1 MTRMQLRA
9 LSWNLFHGRDAPPD
23 PRLFTWRSRLLR
35 ITERNSIHLQVNRGL
50 FDEFAGVLGR
60 AAWEVA
66 LLQECPPR
74 WAEPLAA
81 ACAAEPHRALTS
93 RNSFAWLRALIAR
106 LNPDLIAANEGG
118 SNLTLIRGGF
128 RILERRELELYPG
141 PEPERR
147 VMAFT
152 RVEDGA
158 GKRLCVANTHLT
170 ARPSRRDLAESELLD
185 AAATTTEW
193 AGGAPLILGGDF
205 NIRPAESDVYDR
217 LAERY
222 GLQGPTAPDSLDHL
236 LVRGLAPLEPPHE
249 WPAER
254 REVVEGGL
262 AIRLS
267 DHAPVEAAFA
277 PE

>member
-1 MTRMQLRA
+1 MTRMHVRA
-9 LSWNLFHGRDAPPD
+9 LSWNLYHGRDAPPD

-35 ITERNSIHLQVNRGL
+35 ITERNATHQQVNREL
-50 FDEFAGVLGR
+50 LDEFAGVLCK
-60 AAWEVA
+60 ATWDVA

-74 WAEPLAA
+74 WAEPLAER
-81 ACAAEPHRALTS
+81 CDAEAHPVLTS
-93 RNSFAWLRALIAR
+93 RNSFPALRALIAR
-106 LNPDLIAANEGG
+106 CNPDLIASNEGG
-118 SNLTLIRGGF
+118 SNLTLARGGF
-128 RILERRELELYPG
+128 EIVERRELELYPG

-152 RVEDGA
+152 RLQRGA
-158 GKRLCVANTHLT
+158 NPLCVANTHLT
-170 ARPSRRDLAESELLD
+170 ARPSRRDLAATELLD
-185 AAATTTEW
+185 AAGTATEW
-193 AGGAPLILGGDF
+193 ADGAPLVLGGDF
-205 NIRPAESDVYDR
+205 NLRPAERPVYEE

-222 GLQGPTAPDSLDHL
+222 GLRGPTAPDSLDHL

-277 PE
+277 SE

>member
-1 MTRMQLRA
+1 MQLRA

-35 ITERNSIHLQVNRGL
+35 ITERTATHQQVNRDL
-50 FDEFAGVLGR
+50 LDEFAGIVGR
-60 AAWEVA
+60 AAWDVA

-74 WAEPLAA
+74 WAERLAD
-81 ACAAEPHRALTS
+81 ACSAEPHRALTA
-93 RNSFAWLRALIAR
+93 RNSFAPVRALIAR
-106 LNPDLIAANEGG
+106 CNPDLIASNEGG
-118 SNLTLIRGGF
+118 SNLTLARGGF
-128 RILERRELELYPG
+128 QIVERRELELYPG

-152 RVEDGA
+152 RLRRGA
-158 GKRLCVANTHLT
+158 RDQLCVANTHLT
-170 ARPSRRDLAESELLD
+170 ARPSRRDLAKSELLD
-185 AAATTTEW
+185 AAKTATEW
-193 AGGAPLILGGDF
+193 AEGSPLILGGDF
-205 NIRPAESDVYDR
+205 NLRPAESTVYDE

-222 GLQGPTAPDSLDHL
+222 GLRAPTAPDSLDHL

-254 REVVEGGL
+254 REVIEDGL

-267 DHAPVEAAFA
+267 DHAPIEAAFA
-277 PE
+277 SE